1 MLAKALVSPPH
12 SHYTW
17 EVYDI
22 NSLPSLSVNTA
33 IDVGLLL
40 HLFVRCWYFN
50 DYSSLGLSFYKFFQG
65 FKQSHYIESMW
76 FELAIKEKGREKKGE
91 GE

>member
-1 MLAKALVSPPH
+1 MLATALVSPPY

-22 NSLPSLSVNTA
+22 DSLPRLSVNTA

-40 HLFVRCWYFN
+40 HLFVRCCNFN
-50 DYSSLGLSFYKFFQG
+50 EYSSVVLSFYRYFTKSKCAYG
-65 FKQSHYIESMW
+65 Y
-76 FELAIKEKGREKKGE
+76 
-91 GE
+91 